1 MATDIRNNNE
11 THERTRTAYR
21 PVCSI
26 TENEGKITLYLE
38 MPGVAKE
45 DLSIHVEDNQ
55 LKISGR
61 RKIQEGNG
69 TYLVRERPHGDF
81 YTEYTLD
88 DTIDHEKIEASLRN
102 GLVTVTLSRR
112 EAAKPRQITIKTG

>member
-1 MATDIRNNNE
+1 MATDRKDLDSR
-11 THERTRTAYR
+11 ERARPLYR

-26 TENEGKITLYLE
+26 TEHDGKITLYLE
-38 MPGVAKE
+38 MPGVAKQ

-55 LKISGR
+55 LKVSGKR
-61 RKIQEGNG
+61 RIEEKDG
-69 TYLVRERPHGDF
+69 TFLVRERTHGDF

-88 DTIDHEKIEASLRN
+88 DTINHEEIEASLKN

-112 EAAKPRQITIKTG
+112 EAAKPRQIPIKTG